1 MSSTKQDYISKAKE
15 LSGEQKERVLSRM
28 TGKLPKRLEKD
39 KLTEEEAIAIQL
51 ELEDEQLIEW
61 KQKIA
66 SLREK
71 ENKKNKK
78 S

>member
-1 MSSTKQDYISKAKE
+1 
-15 LSGEQKERVLSRM
+15 M

-39 KLTEEEAIAIQL
+39 KLTEDEAIAIQL
-51 ELEDEQLIEW
+51 ELEDEQLLEW
-61 KQKIA
+61 KARVA
-66 SLREK
+66 SIREK